1 MAKITSYPSGTLNLD
16 DYFISTIQ
24 WSTDRTDAENVTRNF
39 KVSEVVNT
47 ILAALNIG
55 TVTSIATAS
64 SEFISVTGGTIT
76 TTGTIT
82 ANLSATSLGGG
93 FPIGTPE
100 YNAYIQTQFLSGD
113 NIWKQASANP
123 PSKVAILYNGTQLT
137 ADANSM
143 NYTGN
148 VTAVAANSNVTLNMP
163 GSTGSS
169 VDSVIAGTAI
179 SVNAPTGNVTITN
192 TGVTQARAGGNIT
205 LSGGTGSVTVS
216 TTANAGTVSSVSPGL
231 GIATI
236 ANNTSNPE
244 IDLEFTG
251 VNNYISRSE
260 TPTTANPEDF
270 IEFNQLSSSNVKSVE
285 IGDIPPSIL
294 TAVKKYIDD
303 EDANKVKNDADTYTS
318 TEKALNMVS
327 LTITEYNALV
337 SGGTVDE
344 NTLYFIVGA
353 GTAFT
358 VNPVVT
364 NNITGDV
371 GYSINTTPSSV
382 TGVSGTPYTFTT
394 TVTVQPGG
402 SFSGTNPVVTSDVI
416 NNSSGNPY
424 NKAITVSGVY
434 TAPAANS
441 VRARLGTIALDQDSS
456 GSIGTSN
463 LAANAANL
471 TYGGNVV
478 GDVNPTSYSTSN
490 PTPYSF
496 ASTVSITDTN
506 SYEFTVAPTIIDAAG
521 NLTPT
526 TPNQDVDVTT
536 YMHGT
541 VALKQYTAT
550 ATLDTSGITLP
561 SPNPTYNWSIQ
572 SNTPGG
578 QTGTITGLN
587 QGSAFSWNE
596 PTASVITPYT
606 ATPAQGQYYW
616 SQASEPTFTDS
627 GGSTITFPYG
637 GTIAGANGAVTINIG
652 GTINYEPILG
662 NVNLT
667 LKYQDTL
674 GADNP
679 TGSIVFNAPAT
690 NSNITLSPLGDG
702 SNTITVAA
710 NGPYDFG
717 AITATLDAG
726 YYFSS
731 AFVATPPQPSGT
743 APLVNSDINSQLT
756 GAVSENS
763 ITTKLDTS
771 TYNYT
776 GAPAATYSANFTN
789 STPNPLQTTTGSGSG
804 GTATDTGIATGV
816 VSSTAGISKGDPA
829 LGDVV
834 VKWVKNSITPP
845 EQELSFSAGATIG
858 GNYTFTSLVNSDT
871 IEIQVVESDP
881 ADVVSTLGITTNI
894 GGNDPTEFTIVGDQ
908 IGDTNTAKP
917 GAVGQQFNFT
927 PTPNT
932 DYEFT
937 TGPSYEVDGSVATMP
952 YIYAQ
957 PLISSTIT
965 IDVAGDIS
973 AIIYTLT
980 LGYINDIT
988 GGTAGVEYTISPA
1001 SGTTRTGA
1009 VNAAYDFGSVTISLA
1024 ADYQVANFSSSQEP
1038 GTLPLSGN
1046 IPTLGGGLAVT
1057 QRLAGVISPIIYT
1070 ITLAYANSITG
1081 GTAGVEY
1088 TLSPASGSTRTGA
1101 VGAAYSFGTI
1111 TATPATGYYFSTPFN
1126 ATQTAFS
1133 LPINGTMP
1141 SGGGTASQTLTGV
1154 IAPARATI
1162 ESVCVAVPVTT
1173 AITYATSF
1181 APGGSGA
1188 TRTLTTTGT
1197 QTLSNSNFEYGNG
1210 TVTVTVNRTAP
1221 SSSAQD
1227 GGSIQWNLN
1236 GVQQGALQTITIG
1249 ATISY
1254 SRTITGVT
1262 AGDTISVSIAEG

>member
-76 TTGTIT
+76 TIGTIT
-82 ANLSATSLGGG
+82 ADLSATRLGVDENDN
-93 FPIGTPE
+93 PISTS
-100 YNAYIQTQFLSGD
+100 TQFLSGD
-113 NIWKQASANP
+113 NIWKQASTNP
-123 PSKVAILYNGTQLT
+123 PSQVAILYNGTQLT
-137 ADANSM
+137 ADVNSM

-251 VNNYISRSE
+251 TNNYISRSE

-303 EDANKVKNDADTYTS
+303 EDANKLKNDTDTYTS

-441 VRARLGTIALDQDSS
+441 VRARLGTIALDQDSN
-456 GSIGTSN
+456 GSISGSN

-478 GDVNPTSYSTSN
+478 GNVNPTSYSTSN

-506 SYEFTVAPTIIDAAG
+506 SYEFTVGPTIIDAAG

-606 ATPAQGQYYW
+606 ATPSQGQYYW

-662 NVNLT
+662 NVDLT
-667 LKYQDTL
+667 LKYQTT
-674 GADNP
+674 GSVDNP

-690 NSNITLSPLGDG
+690 SSNITLSPSDG
-702 SNTITVAA
+702 TQITVAA
-710 NGPYDFG
+710 SGPYDFG
-717 AITATLDAG
+717 TITATLDAG

-756 GAVSENS
+756 GTVSENS
-763 ITTKLDTS
+763 IITELDTS
-771 TYNYT
+771 TYSYA
-776 GAPAATYSANFTN
+776 GAPAATYSADFAN
-789 STPNPLQTTTGSGSG
+789 STPNPLQTTTGGTPLPPFNIVNGSVTGVTQVATTISRSTGPAVGDVDLRWILVSG
-804 GTATDTGIATGV
+804 GVTTLKQNSTI
-816 VSSTAGISKGDPA
+816 TAGSAVTGSYNFTGLINGDKIRMQ
-829 LGDVV
+829 V
-834 VKWVKNSITPP
+834 
-845 EQELSFSAGATIG
+845 QEA
-858 GNYTFTSLVNSDT
+858 
-871 IEIQVVESDP
+871 DP

-894 GGNDPTEFTIVGDQ
+894 GGSNPTEFTIVGDQ

-917 GAVGQQFNFT
+917 GATGQQFNFT
-927 PTPNT
+927 ATPNT
-932 DYEFT
+932 DYQFT
-937 TGPSYEVDGSVATMP
+937 TGPDYTVGGGVITMP
-952 YIYAQ
+952 YTYSQ
-957 PLISSTIT
+957 PSTSSTIT
-965 IDVAGDIS
+965 IDVAGDIN
-973 AIIYTLT
+973 AIIYT
-980 LGYINDIT
+980 
-988 GGTAGVEYTISPA
+988 
-1001 SGTTRTGA
+1001 
-1009 VNAAYDFGSVTISLA
+1009 
-1024 ADYQVANFSSSQEP
+1024 VA
-1038 GTLPLSGN
+1038 
-1046 IPTLGGGLAVT
+1046 
-1057 QRLAGVISPIIYT
+1057 
-1070 ITLAYANSITG
+1070 LAYANGITG

-1101 VGAAYSFGTI
+1101 VGAAYSFPNI

-1126 ATQTAFS
+1126 ATQTALS
-1133 LPINGTMP
+1133 LPLNGTMP

-1197 QTLSNSNFEYGNG
+1197 QTLSNSAFEYGNG

-1227 GGSIQWNLN
+1227 GGSIQWSLN
-1236 GVQQGALQTITIG
+1236 GVQQGTLQTITIG

>member
-1 MAKITSYPSGTLNLD
+1 MAEITSYPSGTLNLD
-16 DYFISTIQ
+16 DYLISTIQ

-64 SEFISVTGGTIT
+64 SDFISVTGGIIT

-82 ANLSATSLGGG
+82 ADLSAIRLGVDEFGNPISTS
-93 FPIGTPE
+93 
-100 YNAYIQTQFLSGD
+100 TQFLSGD
-113 NIWKQASANP
+113 NIWKQASTNP
-123 PSKVAILYNGTQLT
+123 PSQVAILYNGTQLT
-137 ADANSM
+137 ADVNSM

-303 EDANKVKNDADTYTS
+303 EDANKLKNDTDTYTS

-337 SGGTVDE
+337 SGGTIDE

-506 SYEFTVAPTIIDAAG
+506 SYKFTVGPTIIDAAG

-541 VALKQYTAT
+541 VALKTYTVDLAVT
-550 ATLDTSGITLP
+550 NSITVTGAGAGT
-561 SPNPTYNWSIQ
+561 PTYNMDFISTGSQIQ
-572 SNTPGG
+572 SSSISQAGG
-578 QTGTITGLN
+578 TISNAITGLN
-587 QGSAFSWNE
+587 QSGTFGFSLNNLNWALPADYTWSVS
-596 PTASVITPYT
+596 PTLTV
-606 ATPAQGQYYW
+606 
-616 SQASEPTFTDS
+616 DS
-627 GGSTITFPYG
+627 SSSPIS
-637 GTIAGANGAVTINIG
+637 GANGTAAVTVNGTILYTAPVGVQYRKLDATAVIQAAVTGNSN
-652 GTINYEPILG
+652 GTINNAIQTTNGVSGTFTYTVPTITANSGYYLTGGVVTLATNPITFNSTTG
-662 NVNLT
+662 
-667 LKYQDTL
+667 QS
-674 GADNP
+674 GAGTSGDPLIENNP
-679 TGSIVFNAPAT
+679 TVTAGVI
-690 NSNITLSPLGDG
+690 
-702 SNTITVAA
+702 AA
-710 NGPYDFG
+710 
-717 AITATLDAG
+717 
-726 YYFSS
+726 
-731 AFVATPPQPSGT
+731 
-743 APLVNSDINSQLT
+743 
-756 GAVSENS
+756 NS
-763 ITTKLDTS
+763 ITTELDTS
-771 TYNYT
+771 TYSYA
-776 GAPAATYSANFTN
+776 GAPAATYSADFAN
-789 STPNPLQTTTGSGSG
+789 STPNPLQTTTGGTPLPPFNIVNGSVTGVTEVATTISRSSGPAVGDVDLRWYLVSG
-804 GTATDTGIATGV
+804 GVQTEKQNATI
-816 VSSTAGISKGDPA
+816 TAGSSVTGSYNFTGLVDGD
-829 LGDVV
+829 
-834 VKWVKNSITPP
+834 K
-845 EQELSFSAGATIG
+845 
-858 GNYTFTSLVNSDT
+858 
-871 IEIQVVESDP
+871 IEIQVQEADP
-881 ADVVSTLGITTNI
+881 ADVVSTLDITTNI
-894 GGNDPTEFTIVGDQ
+894 GGSNPTEFTIVGDQ

-917 GAVGQQFNFT
+917 GATGQQFNFT
-927 PTPNT
+927 ATPNT

-937 TGPSYEVDGSVATMP
+937 TGPDYTVGGGVITMP
-952 YIYAQ
+952 YTYSQ
-957 PLISSTIT
+957 PSTSSTIT
-965 IDVAGDIS
+965 IDVAGDIN
-973 AIIYTLT
+973 AIIYT
-980 LGYINDIT
+980 
-988 GGTAGVEYTISPA
+988 
-1001 SGTTRTGA
+1001 
-1009 VNAAYDFGSVTISLA
+1009 
-1024 ADYQVANFSSSQEP
+1024 VA
-1038 GTLPLSGN
+1038 
-1046 IPTLGGGLAVT
+1046 
-1057 QRLAGVISPIIYT
+1057 
-1070 ITLAYANSITG
+1070 LAYANGITG

-1101 VGAAYSFGTI
+1101 VGAAYSFPNI

-1126 ATQTAFS
+1126 ATQTALS
-1133 LPINGTMP
+1133 LPLNGTMP

-1197 QTLSNSNFEYGNG
+1197 QTLSNSAFEYGNG

-1227 GGSIQWNLN
+1227 GGSIQWSLN
-1236 GVQQGALQTITIG
+1236 GVQQGTLQTITIG

>member
-1 MAKITSYPSGTLNLD
+1 MAEITSYPSGTLNLN
-16 DYFISTIQ
+16 DYFISTVQ

-64 SEFISVTGGTIT
+64 SEFINVTGGTIT

-82 ANLSATSLGGG
+82 ADLSAT
-93 FPIGTPE
+93 GTPS
-100 YNAYIQTQFLSGD
+100 ATTFLRGD
-113 NIWKQASANP
+113 GTWSLPGPAAST
-123 PSKVAILYNGTQLT
+123 VAILYNGTQLT
-137 ADANSM
+137 SDVNSI
-143 NYTGN
+143 NYTGS
-148 VTAVAANSNVTLNMP
+148 VTAVAANSAVTLNIP
-163 GSTGSS
+163 GSIGSS
-169 VDSVIAGTAI
+169 VDNVIAGTAI

-285 IGDIPPSIL
+285 IGDIPVSIL
-294 TAVKKYIDD
+294 TAINKYIDD
-303 EDANKVKNDADTYTS
+303 EDADKLKNDADTYTS

-424 NKAITVSGVY
+424 NKSITVAGVY

-456 GSIGTSN
+456 GAVGGSN
-463 LAANAANL
+463 LAANSANL
-471 TYGGNVV
+471 TYGGNIV
-478 GDVNPTSYSTSN
+478 GDVNPAAYSTAN
-490 PTPYSF
+490 PTSYSF

-506 SYEFTVAPTIIDAAG
+506 TYEFTVGPTIIDAAG

-541 VALKQYTAT
+541 VALKTYTVDLAVT
-550 ATLDTSGITLP
+550 NSITVTGAGAGT
-561 SPNPTYNWSIQ
+561 PTYNMDFISTGSQIQ
-572 SNTPGG
+572 SSSISQAGG
-578 QTGTITGLN
+578 TISNAITGLN
-587 QGSAFSWNE
+587 QSDTFGFSLNNLNWTLPADYTWSVS
-596 PTASVITPYT
+596 PTLTV
-606 ATPAQGQYYW
+606 
-616 SQASEPTFTDS
+616 DS
-627 GGSTITFPYG
+627 SSSPIS
-637 GTIAGANGAVTINIG
+637 GANGTAAVTVSGTILYTAPVGVQYRKLDATAVIQAAVTGYANGTINNAVQTTNGVSGTFTYTVPTITANEGYYLTGGVVTLATNPITFNSTPGQSGAGTSGDPLIENNPTVTSGTINVAQSPNPQVIQTTYSGAPIPTYTTTFTGDPPVGTGSGNINTTGTQTLTGSTFNIGDGQVLVSVAKTSSSGNAIGPVTITWPDASQTTIAEGAAVGTQTKTVTIAQGASASVTINESIPV
-652 GTINYEPILG
+652 N
-662 NVNLT
+662 NV
-667 LKYQDTL
+667 
-674 GADNP
+674 
-679 TGSIVFNAPAT
+679 
-690 NSNITLSPLGDG
+690 
-702 SNTITVAA
+702 
-710 NGPYDFG
+710 
-717 AITATLDAG
+717 
-726 YYFSS
+726 
-731 AFVATPPQPSGT
+731 
-743 APLVNSDINSQLT
+743 
-756 GAVSENS
+756 
-763 ITTKLDTS
+763 TS
-771 TYNYT
+771 TLVLNTSGVT
-776 GAPAATYSANFTN
+776 GTEFTN
-789 STPNPLQTTTGSGSG
+789 SGDASGATNVAAPGTTQSFSPNLVANTDYQFTSGPTYAGAYPTYTQPNVSG
-804 GTATDTGIATGV
+804 NETINVTGV
-816 VSSTAGISKGDPA
+816 VEAIP
-829 LGDVV
+829 
-834 VKWVKNSITPP
+834 
-845 EQELSFSAGATIG
+845 
-858 GNYTFTSLVNSDT
+858 YTV
-871 IEIQVVESDP
+871 
-881 ADVVSTLGITTNI
+881 
-894 GGNDPTEFTIVGDQ
+894 
-908 IGDTNTAKP
+908 
-917 GAVGQQFNFT
+917 
-927 PTPNT
+927 
-932 DYEFT
+932 
-937 TGPSYEVDGSVATMP
+937 
-952 YIYAQ
+952 
-957 PLISSTIT
+957 
-965 IDVAGDIS
+965 
-973 AIIYTLT
+973 
-980 LGYINDIT
+980 
-988 GGTAGVEYTISPA
+988 
-1001 SGTTRTGA
+1001 
-1009 VNAAYDFGSVTISLA
+1009 
-1024 ADYQVANFSSSQEP
+1024 
-1038 GTLPLSGN
+1038 
-1046 IPTLGGGLAVT
+1046 
-1057 QRLAGVISPIIYT
+1057 
-1070 ITLAYANSITG
+1070 TLAYANGITG

-1088 TLSPASGSTRTGA
+1088 TLSPASGTTRTG
-1101 VGAAYSFGTI
+1101 GIGSAYTFGSI
-1111 TATPATGYYFSTPFN
+1111 TATPASGYYFSTPFN

-1133 LPINGTMP
+1133 LPIIGTMP

-1154 IAPARATI
+1154 IALARATI
-1162 ESVCVAVPVTT
+1162 ESVCVAVPTTT

-1188 TRTLTTTGT
+1188 TRILTTTGT
-1197 QTLSNSNFEYGNG
+1197 QTLSNSAFEYGNG

>member
-1 MAKITSYPSGTLNLD
+1 MAEITSYPSGTLNLN
-16 DYFISTIQ
+16 DYLISTIQ

-82 ANLSATSLGGG
+82 ADLSAT
-93 FPIGTPE
+93 GTPS
-100 YNAYIQTQFLSGD
+100 TTTFLRGD
-113 NIWKQASANP
+113 GTWSLPGP
-123 PSKVAILYNGTQLT
+123 PADKVAIFYNGTQLT
-137 ADANSM
+137 DDANSM

-251 VNNYISRSE
+251 SNNYISRSE

-337 SGGTVDE
+337 SGGTIDE

-478 GDVNPTSYSTSN
+478 GDVNPAAYSTVN
-490 PTPYSF
+490 PTSYSF

-506 SYEFTVAPTIIDAAG
+506 SYEFTVGPTIINAAG

-541 VALKQYTAT
+541 VALKTYTVDLAVT
-550 ATLDTSGITLP
+550 NSITVTGAGAGT
-561 SPNPTYNWSIQ
+561 PTYNMDFISTGSQIQ
-572 SNTPGG
+572 SSSISQAGG
-578 QTGTITGLN
+578 TISNAITGLN
-587 QGSAFSWNE
+587 QSDTFGFSLNNLNWTLPADYTWSVS
-596 PTASVITPYT
+596 PTLTV
-606 ATPAQGQYYW
+606 
-616 SQASEPTFTDS
+616 DS
-627 GGSTITFPYG
+627 SSSPIS
-637 GTIAGANGAVTINIG
+637 GANGTAAVTVSGTILYTAPVGVQYRKLDATAVIQAAVTGYANGTINNAVQTTNGVSGTFTYTVPTITANEGYYLTGGVVTLATNPITFNSTPGQSGAGTSGDPLIENNPTVTSGTINVAQSPNPQVIQTTYSGAPIPTYTTTFTGDPPVGTGSGNINTTGTQTSTGSTFNIGDGQVLVSVAKTSSSGNAIGPVTITWPDASQTTIAEGAAVGTQTKTVTIAQGASASVTINESIPVNDVTSTLVLNTSG
-652 GTINYEPILG
+652 ITGTEFTNSG
-662 NVNLT
+662 
-667 LKYQDTL
+667 DAS
-674 GADNP
+674 G
-679 TGSIVFNAPAT
+679 AT
-690 NSNITLSPLGDG
+690 N
-702 SNTITVAA
+702 VAA
-710 NGPYDFG
+710 PGTTQSFSPNIVANTDYQFTSGP
-717 AITATLDAG
+717 T
-726 YYFSS
+726 
-731 AFVATPPQPSGT
+731 
-743 APLVNSDINSQLT
+743 
-756 GAVSENS
+756 
-763 ITTKLDTS
+763 
-771 TYNYT
+771 YT
-776 GAPAATYSANFTN
+776 GAYPTYTQ
-789 STPNPLQTTTGSGSG
+789 PNVSGNE
-804 GTATDTGIATGV
+804 TINVTGV
-816 VSSTAGISKGDPA
+816 VEAID
-829 LGDVV
+829 
-834 VKWVKNSITPP
+834 
-845 EQELSFSAGATIG
+845 
-858 GNYTFTSLVNSDT
+858 YTV
-871 IEIQVVESDP
+871 
-881 ADVVSTLGITTNI
+881 
-894 GGNDPTEFTIVGDQ
+894 
-908 IGDTNTAKP
+908 
-917 GAVGQQFNFT
+917 
-927 PTPNT
+927 
-932 DYEFT
+932 
-937 TGPSYEVDGSVATMP
+937 
-952 YIYAQ
+952 
-957 PLISSTIT
+957 
-965 IDVAGDIS
+965 
-973 AIIYTLT
+973 
-980 LGYINDIT
+980 
-988 GGTAGVEYTISPA
+988 
-1001 SGTTRTGA
+1001 
-1009 VNAAYDFGSVTISLA
+1009 
-1024 ADYQVANFSSSQEP
+1024 
-1038 GTLPLSGN
+1038 
-1046 IPTLGGGLAVT
+1046 
-1057 QRLAGVISPIIYT
+1057 
-1070 ITLAYANSITG
+1070 TLAYANSITG

-1088 TLSPASGSTRTGA
+1088 TLSPASGTTRTGG
-1101 VGAAYSFGTI
+1101 VGSAYTFGTI
-1111 TATPATGYYFSTPFN
+1111 TATPASGYYFSTPFN

-1133 LPINGTMP
+1133 LPIIGTMP

-1154 IAPARATI
+1154 IALARATI
-1162 ESVCVAVPVTT
+1162 ESVCVAVPTTT

-1188 TRTLTTTGT
+1188 TRILTTTGT
-1197 QTLSNSNFEYGNG
+1197 QTLSNSAFEYGNG

>member
-1 MAKITSYPSGTLNLD
+1 MAEITSYPSGTLNLN
-16 DYFISTIQ
+16 DYLISTIQ

-64 SEFISVTGGTIT
+64 SDFISVTGGTIT

-82 ANLSATSLGGG
+82 ADLSATRLGVDENGD
-93 FPIGTPE
+93 PVPTS
-100 YNAYIQTQFLSGD
+100 TQFLGGD
-113 NIWKQASANP
+113 NIWKRASTNAA
-123 PSKVAILYNGTQLT
+123 SKVAILYNGTQLT
-137 ADANSM
+137 DDANSM

-216 TTANAGTVSSVSPGL
+216 TTANAGTISSVSPGL

-251 VNNYISRSE
+251 ANNYISRSE

-303 EDANKVKNDADTYTS
+303 EDANKVKNDTDTYTS

-337 SGGTVDE
+337 SGGTIDE

-478 GDVNPTSYSTSN
+478 GDVNPAAYSTSN

-506 SYEFTVAPTIIDAAG
+506 SYEFTVGPTIIDAAG

-526 TPNQDVDVTT
+526 TPSQDVDVTT

-541 VALKQYTAT
+541 VALIQYTAT
-550 ATLDTSGITLP
+550 ATLDISGITLP

-627 GGSTITFPYG
+627 VGSTITFPYG

-662 NVNLT
+662 NVDLT
-667 LKYQDTL
+667 LKYQTT
-674 GADNP
+674 GSVDNP

-690 NSNITLSPLGDG
+690 SSNITLSPSDG
-702 SNTITVAA
+702 TQITVAA
-710 NGPYDFG
+710 SGPYDFG
-717 AITATLDAG
+717 TITATLDAG

-731 AFVATPPQPSGT
+731 AFTPNPLQPSGT

-756 GAVSENS
+756 GAVSVAQSPNPQVIQTTYSGAPVPNYTTTLTGSAPVGTGSGNINTTGTQTSSGSTFNIGDGQVNVSVTKNGISNAIGPVTITWPDASQTTIAEGASVGTQTKTVTIAQGASASVTINES
-763 ITTKLDTS
+763 IPVNDVTS
-771 TYNYT
+771 TLVLNTSGIT
-776 GAPAATYSANFTN
+776 GTEFTN
-789 STPNPLQTTTGSGSG
+789 SGDASGATNVAAPGTTQSFSPNLVANADYQFTSGPTYIGDYPTYTQPNVSG
-804 GTATDTGIATGV
+804 NVTIDATGV
-816 VSSTAGISKGDPA
+816 VEAID
-829 LGDVV
+829 
-834 VKWVKNSITPP
+834 
-845 EQELSFSAGATIG
+845 
-858 GNYTFTSLVNSDT
+858 YTV
-871 IEIQVVESDP
+871 
-881 ADVVSTLGITTNI
+881 
-894 GGNDPTEFTIVGDQ
+894 
-908 IGDTNTAKP
+908 
-917 GAVGQQFNFT
+917 
-927 PTPNT
+927 
-932 DYEFT
+932 
-937 TGPSYEVDGSVATMP
+937 
-952 YIYAQ
+952 
-957 PLISSTIT
+957 
-965 IDVAGDIS
+965 
-973 AIIYTLT
+973 
-980 LGYINDIT
+980 
-988 GGTAGVEYTISPA
+988 
-1001 SGTTRTGA
+1001 
-1009 VNAAYDFGSVTISLA
+1009 
-1024 ADYQVANFSSSQEP
+1024 
-1038 GTLPLSGN
+1038 
-1046 IPTLGGGLAVT
+1046 
-1057 QRLAGVISPIIYT
+1057 
-1070 ITLAYANSITG
+1070 TLAYANSITG

-1088 TLSPASGSTRTGA
+1088 TLSPASGTTRTGG
-1101 VGAAYSFGTI
+1101 VGSAYTFGTI
-1111 TATPATGYYFSTPFN
+1111 TATPASGYYFSTPFN

-1133 LPINGTMP
+1133 LPIIGTMP

-1154 IAPARATI
+1154 IALARATI
-1162 ESVCVAVPVTT
+1162 QSICAAVPVTT

-1188 TRTLTTTGT
+1188 TRTLTTTNT
-1197 QTLSNSNFEYGNG
+1197 QTLSNSAFEYGNG
-1210 TVTVTVNRTAP
+1210 TVTVTVTRTAP

>member
-1 MAKITSYPSGTLNLD
+1 MAEITSYPSGTLNLD
-16 DYFISTIQ
+16 DYLISTIQ

-64 SEFISVTGGTIT
+64 SDFISVTGGIIT

-82 ANLSATSLGGG
+82 ADLSAIRLGVDEFGNPISTS
-93 FPIGTPE
+93 
-100 YNAYIQTQFLSGD
+100 TQFLSGD
-113 NIWKQASANP
+113 NIWKQASTNP
-123 PSKVAILYNGTQLT
+123 PSQVAILYNGAQLT
-137 ADANSM
+137 ADVNSM

-506 SYEFTVAPTIIDAAG
+506 SYEFTVGPTIIDAAG

-541 VALKQYTAT
+541 VALKTYTVDLAVT
-550 ATLDTSGITLP
+550 NSIAVTGAGAGT
-561 SPNPTYNWSIQ
+561 PTYNMDFISTGSQIQ
-572 SNTPGG
+572 SSSISQAGG
-578 QTGTITGLN
+578 TISNAITGLN
-587 QGSAFSWNE
+587 QSGTFGFSLNNLNWALPADYTWSVS
-596 PTASVITPYT
+596 PTLTV
-606 ATPAQGQYYW
+606 
-616 SQASEPTFTDS
+616 DS
-627 GGSTITFPYG
+627 SSSPIS
-637 GTIAGANGAVTINIG
+637 GANGTAAVTVNGTILYTAPVGVQYRKLDATAVIQAAVTGNSN
-652 GTINYEPILG
+652 GTINNAIQTTNGVSGTFTYTVPTITANSGYYLTGGVVTLATNPITFNSTTG
-662 NVNLT
+662 
-667 LKYQDTL
+667 QS
-674 GADNP
+674 GAGTSGDPLIENNP
-679 TGSIVFNAPAT
+679 TVTAGVI
-690 NSNITLSPLGDG
+690 
-702 SNTITVAA
+702 AA
-710 NGPYDFG
+710 
-717 AITATLDAG
+717 
-726 YYFSS
+726 
-731 AFVATPPQPSGT
+731 
-743 APLVNSDINSQLT
+743 
-756 GAVSENS
+756 NS
-763 ITTKLDTS
+763 ITTELDTS
-771 TYNYT
+771 TYSYA
-776 GAPAATYSANFTN
+776 GAPAATYSADFAN
-789 STPNPLQTTTGSGSG
+789 STPNPLQTTTGGTPLPPFNIVNGSVTGVTEVATTISRSSGPAVGDVDLRWYLVSG
-804 GTATDTGIATGV
+804 GVQTEKQNATI
-816 VSSTAGISKGDPA
+816 TAGSSVTGSYNFTGLVDGD
-829 LGDVV
+829 
-834 VKWVKNSITPP
+834 K
-845 EQELSFSAGATIG
+845 
-858 GNYTFTSLVNSDT
+858 
-871 IEIQVVESDP
+871 IEIQVQEADP
-881 ADVVSTLGITTNI
+881 ADVVSTLDITTNI
-894 GGNDPTEFTIVGDQ
+894 GGSNPTEFTIVGDQ

-917 GAVGQQFNFT
+917 GATGQQFNFT
-927 PTPNT
+927 ATPNT

-937 TGPSYEVDGSVATMP
+937 TGPDYTVGGGVITMP
-952 YIYAQ
+952 YTYSQ
-957 PLISSTIT
+957 PSTSSTIT
-965 IDVAGDIS
+965 IDVAGDIN
-973 AIIYTLT
+973 AIIYT
-980 LGYINDIT
+980 
-988 GGTAGVEYTISPA
+988 
-1001 SGTTRTGA
+1001 
-1009 VNAAYDFGSVTISLA
+1009 
-1024 ADYQVANFSSSQEP
+1024 VA
-1038 GTLPLSGN
+1038 
-1046 IPTLGGGLAVT
+1046 
-1057 QRLAGVISPIIYT
+1057 
-1070 ITLAYANSITG
+1070 LAYANGITG

-1101 VGAAYSFGTI
+1101 VGAAYSFPNI

-1126 ATQTAFS
+1126 ATQTALS
-1133 LPINGTMP
+1133 LPLNGTMP

-1197 QTLSNSNFEYGNG
+1197 QTLSNSAFEYGNG

-1227 GGSIQWNLN
+1227 GGSIQWSLN
-1236 GVQQGALQTITIG
+1236 GVQQGTLQTITIG

>member
-1 MAKITSYPSGTLNLD
+1 MAEITSYPSGTLNLN
-16 DYFISTIQ
+16 DYFISTVQ

-82 ANLSATSLGGG
+82 ADLSAT
-93 FPIGTPE
+93 GTPS
-100 YNAYIQTQFLSGD
+100 ATTFLRGD
-113 NIWKQASANP
+113 GTWSLPGPAAST
-123 PSKVAILYNGTQLT
+123 VAILYNGTQLT
-137 ADANSM
+137 SDVNSI
-143 NYTGN
+143 NYTGS
-148 VTAVAANSNVTLNMP
+148 VTAVAANSAVTLNIP
-163 GSTGSS
+163 GSIGSS

-285 IGDIPPSIL
+285 IGDIPVSIL
-294 TAVKKYIDD
+294 TAINKYIDD
-303 EDANKVKNDADTYTS
+303 EDADKLKNDADTYTS

-424 NKAITVSGVY
+424 NKSITVAGVY

-456 GSIGTSN
+456 GAVGGSN
-463 LAANAANL
+463 LAANSANL
-471 TYGGNVV
+471 TYGGNIV
-478 GDVNPTSYSTSN
+478 GDVNPAAYSTAN
-490 PTPYSF
+490 PTSYSF

-506 SYEFTVAPTIIDAAG
+506 TYEFTVGPTIINAAG

-526 TPNQDVDVTT
+526 TPSQDVDVTT

-541 VALKQYTAT
+541 VALKTYTVDLAVT
-550 ATLDTSGITLP
+550 NSITVTGAGAGT
-561 SPNPTYNWSIQ
+561 PTYNMDFISTGSQIQ
-572 SNTPGG
+572 SSSISQAGG
-578 QTGTITGLN
+578 TISNAITGLN
-587 QGSAFSWNE
+587 QSDTFGFSLNNLNWTLPADYTWSVS
-596 PTASVITPYT
+596 PTLTV
-606 ATPAQGQYYW
+606 
-616 SQASEPTFTDS
+616 DS
-627 GGSTITFPYG
+627 SSSPIS
-637 GTIAGANGAVTINIG
+637 GANGTAAVTVSGTILYTAPVGVQYRKLDATAVIQAAVTGYANGTINNAVQTTNGVSGTFTYTVPTITANEGYYLTGGVVTLATNPITFNSTPGQSGAGTSGDPLIENNPTVTSGTINVAQSPNPQVIQTTYSGAPIPTYTTTFTGDPPVGTGSGNINTTGTQTLTGSTFNIGDGQVLVSVAKTSSSGNAIGPVTITWPDASQTTIAEGAAVGTQTKTVTIAQGASASVTINESIPV
-652 GTINYEPILG
+652 N
-662 NVNLT
+662 NV
-667 LKYQDTL
+667 
-674 GADNP
+674 
-679 TGSIVFNAPAT
+679 
-690 NSNITLSPLGDG
+690 
-702 SNTITVAA
+702 
-710 NGPYDFG
+710 
-717 AITATLDAG
+717 
-726 YYFSS
+726 
-731 AFVATPPQPSGT
+731 
-743 APLVNSDINSQLT
+743 
-756 GAVSENS
+756 
-763 ITTKLDTS
+763 TS
-771 TYNYT
+771 TLVLNTSGVT
-776 GAPAATYSANFTN
+776 GTEFTN
-789 STPNPLQTTTGSGSG
+789 SGDASGATNVAAPGTTQSFSPNLVANTDYQFTSGPTYAGAYPTYTQPNVSG
-804 GTATDTGIATGV
+804 NETINVTGV
-816 VSSTAGISKGDPA
+816 VEAIP
-829 LGDVV
+829 
-834 VKWVKNSITPP
+834 
-845 EQELSFSAGATIG
+845 
-858 GNYTFTSLVNSDT
+858 YTV
-871 IEIQVVESDP
+871 
-881 ADVVSTLGITTNI
+881 
-894 GGNDPTEFTIVGDQ
+894 
-908 IGDTNTAKP
+908 
-917 GAVGQQFNFT
+917 
-927 PTPNT
+927 
-932 DYEFT
+932 
-937 TGPSYEVDGSVATMP
+937 
-952 YIYAQ
+952 
-957 PLISSTIT
+957 
-965 IDVAGDIS
+965 
-973 AIIYTLT
+973 
-980 LGYINDIT
+980 
-988 GGTAGVEYTISPA
+988 
-1001 SGTTRTGA
+1001 
-1009 VNAAYDFGSVTISLA
+1009 
-1024 ADYQVANFSSSQEP
+1024 
-1038 GTLPLSGN
+1038 
-1046 IPTLGGGLAVT
+1046 
-1057 QRLAGVISPIIYT
+1057 
-1070 ITLAYANSITG
+1070 TLAYANGITG

-1088 TLSPASGSTRTGA
+1088 TLSPASGTTRTG
-1101 VGAAYSFGTI
+1101 GIGSAYTFGTI
-1111 TATPATGYYFSTPFN
+1111 TATPASGYYFSTPFN

-1133 LPINGTMP
+1133 LPIIGTMP

-1154 IAPARATI
+1154 IALARATI
-1162 ESVCVAVPVTT
+1162 ESVCVAVPTTT

-1197 QTLSNSNFEYGNG
+1197 QTLSNSAFEYGNG

>member
-1 MAKITSYPSGTLNLD
+1 MAEITSYPSGTLNLD

-64 SEFISVTGGTIT
+64 SDFISVTGGIIT

-82 ANLSATSLGGG
+82 ADLSAIRLGVDEFGNPISTS
-93 FPIGTPE
+93 
-100 YNAYIQTQFLSGD
+100 TQFLSGD
-113 NIWKQASANP
+113 NIWKQASTNP
-123 PSKVAILYNGTQLT
+123 PSQVAILYNGTQLT
-137 ADANSM
+137 ADVNSM

-506 SYEFTVAPTIIDAAG
+506 SYEFTVGPTIIDAAG

-541 VALKQYTAT
+541 VALKTYTVDLAVT
-550 ATLDTSGITLP
+550 NSIAVTGAGAGT
-561 SPNPTYNWSIQ
+561 PTYNMDFISTGSQIQ
-572 SNTPGG
+572 SSSISQAGG
-578 QTGTITGLN
+578 TISNAITGLN
-587 QGSAFSWNE
+587 QSGTFGFSLNNLNWALPADYTWSVS
-596 PTASVITPYT
+596 PTLTV
-606 ATPAQGQYYW
+606 
-616 SQASEPTFTDS
+616 DS
-627 GGSTITFPYG
+627 SSSPIS
-637 GTIAGANGAVTINIG
+637 GANGTAAVTVNGTILYTAPVGVQYRKLDATAVIQAAVTGNSN
-652 GTINYEPILG
+652 GTINNAIQTTNGVSGTFTYTVPTITANSGYYLTGGVVTLATNPITFNSTTG
-662 NVNLT
+662 
-667 LKYQDTL
+667 QS
-674 GADNP
+674 GAGTSGDPLIENNP
-679 TGSIVFNAPAT
+679 TVTAGVI
-690 NSNITLSPLGDG
+690 
-702 SNTITVAA
+702 AA
-710 NGPYDFG
+710 
-717 AITATLDAG
+717 
-726 YYFSS
+726 
-731 AFVATPPQPSGT
+731 
-743 APLVNSDINSQLT
+743 
-756 GAVSENS
+756 NS
-763 ITTKLDTS
+763 ITTELDTS
-771 TYNYT
+771 TYSYA
-776 GAPAATYSANFTN
+776 GAPAATYSADFAN
-789 STPNPLQTTTGSGSG
+789 STPNPLQTTTGGTPLPPFNIVNGSVTGVTEVATTISRSSGPAVGDVDLRWYLVSG
-804 GTATDTGIATGV
+804 GVQTEKQNATI
-816 VSSTAGISKGDPA
+816 TAGSSVTGSYNFTGLVDGD
-829 LGDVV
+829 
-834 VKWVKNSITPP
+834 K
-845 EQELSFSAGATIG
+845 
-858 GNYTFTSLVNSDT
+858 
-871 IEIQVVESDP
+871 IEIQVQEADP
-881 ADVVSTLGITTNI
+881 ADVVSTLDITTNI
-894 GGNDPTEFTIVGDQ
+894 GGSNPTEFTIVGDQ

-917 GAVGQQFNFT
+917 GATGQQFNFT
-927 PTPNT
+927 ATPNT

-937 TGPSYEVDGSVATMP
+937 TGPDYTVGGGVITMP
-952 YIYAQ
+952 YTYSQ
-957 PLISSTIT
+957 PSTSSTIT
-965 IDVAGDIS
+965 IDVAGDIN
-973 AIIYTLT
+973 AIIYT
-980 LGYINDIT
+980 
-988 GGTAGVEYTISPA
+988 
-1001 SGTTRTGA
+1001 
-1009 VNAAYDFGSVTISLA
+1009 
-1024 ADYQVANFSSSQEP
+1024 VA
-1038 GTLPLSGN
+1038 
-1046 IPTLGGGLAVT
+1046 
-1057 QRLAGVISPIIYT
+1057 
-1070 ITLAYANSITG
+1070 LAYANGITG

-1101 VGAAYSFGTI
+1101 VGAAYSFPNI

-1126 ATQTAFS
+1126 ATQTALS
-1133 LPINGTMP
+1133 LPLNGTMP

-1197 QTLSNSNFEYGNG
+1197 QTLSNSAFEYGNG

-1227 GGSIQWNLN
+1227 GGSIQWSLN
-1236 GVQQGALQTITIG
+1236 GVQQGTLQTITIG

>member
-1 MAKITSYPSGTLNLD
+1 MAEITSYPSGTLNLN
-16 DYFISTIQ
+16 DYFISTVQ

-82 ANLSATSLGGG
+82 ADLSAT
-93 FPIGTPE
+93 GTPS
-100 YNAYIQTQFLSGD
+100 ATTFLRGD
-113 NIWKQASANP
+113 GTWSLPGPAAST
-123 PSKVAILYNGTQLT
+123 VAILYNGTQLT
-137 ADANSM
+137 SDVNSI
-143 NYTGN
+143 NYTGS
-148 VTAVAANSNVTLNMP
+148 VTAVAANSAVTLNIP
-163 GSTGSS
+163 GSIGSS

-285 IGDIPPSIL
+285 IGDIPVSIL
-294 TAVKKYIDD
+294 TAINKYIDD
-303 EDANKVKNDADTYTS
+303 EDADKLKNDADTYTS

-424 NKAITVSGVY
+424 NKSITVAGVY

-456 GSIGTSN
+456 GAVGGSN
-463 LAANAANL
+463 LAANSANL
-471 TYGGNVV
+471 TYGGNIV
-478 GDVNPTSYSTSN
+478 GDVNPAAYSTAN
-490 PTPYSF
+490 PTSYSF

-506 SYEFTVAPTIIDAAG
+506 TYEFTVGPTIINAAG

-526 TPNQDVDVTT
+526 TPSQDVDVTT

-541 VALKQYTAT
+541 VALKTYTVDLAVT
-550 ATLDTSGITLP
+550 NSITVTGAGAGT
-561 SPNPTYNWSIQ
+561 PTYNMDFISTGSQIQ
-572 SNTPGG
+572 SSSISQAGG
-578 QTGTITGLN
+578 TISNAITGLN
-587 QGSAFSWNE
+587 QSDTFGFSLNNLNWTLPADYTWSVS
-596 PTASVITPYT
+596 PTLTV
-606 ATPAQGQYYW
+606 
-616 SQASEPTFTDS
+616 DS
-627 GGSTITFPYG
+627 SSSPIS
-637 GTIAGANGAVTINIG
+637 GANGTAAVTVSGTILYTAPVGVQYRKLDATAVIQAAVTGYANGTINNAVQTTNGVSGTFTYTVPTITANEGYYLTGGVVTLATNPITFNSTPGQSGAGTSGDPLIENNPTVTSGTINVAQSPNPQVIQTTYSGAPIPTYTTTFTGDPPVGTGSGNINTTGTQTLTGSTFNIGDGQVLVSVAKTSSSGNAIGPVTITWPDASQTTIAEGAAVGTQTKTVTIAQGASASVTINESIPV
-652 GTINYEPILG
+652 N
-662 NVNLT
+662 NV
-667 LKYQDTL
+667 
-674 GADNP
+674 
-679 TGSIVFNAPAT
+679 
-690 NSNITLSPLGDG
+690 
-702 SNTITVAA
+702 
-710 NGPYDFG
+710 
-717 AITATLDAG
+717 
-726 YYFSS
+726 
-731 AFVATPPQPSGT
+731 
-743 APLVNSDINSQLT
+743 
-756 GAVSENS
+756 
-763 ITTKLDTS
+763 TS
-771 TYNYT
+771 TLVLNTSGVT
-776 GAPAATYSANFTN
+776 GTEFTN
-789 STPNPLQTTTGSGSG
+789 SGDASGATNVAAPGTTQSFSPNLVANTDYQFTSGPTYAGAYPTYTQPNVSG
-804 GTATDTGIATGV
+804 NETINVTGV
-816 VSSTAGISKGDPA
+816 VEAIP
-829 LGDVV
+829 
-834 VKWVKNSITPP
+834 
-845 EQELSFSAGATIG
+845 
-858 GNYTFTSLVNSDT
+858 YTV
-871 IEIQVVESDP
+871 
-881 ADVVSTLGITTNI
+881 
-894 GGNDPTEFTIVGDQ
+894 
-908 IGDTNTAKP
+908 
-917 GAVGQQFNFT
+917 
-927 PTPNT
+927 
-932 DYEFT
+932 
-937 TGPSYEVDGSVATMP
+937 
-952 YIYAQ
+952 
-957 PLISSTIT
+957 
-965 IDVAGDIS
+965 
-973 AIIYTLT
+973 
-980 LGYINDIT
+980 
-988 GGTAGVEYTISPA
+988 
-1001 SGTTRTGA
+1001 
-1009 VNAAYDFGSVTISLA
+1009 
-1024 ADYQVANFSSSQEP
+1024 
-1038 GTLPLSGN
+1038 
-1046 IPTLGGGLAVT
+1046 
-1057 QRLAGVISPIIYT
+1057 
-1070 ITLAYANSITG
+1070 TLAYANGITG

-1088 TLSPASGSTRTGA
+1088 TLSPASGTTRTG
-1101 VGAAYSFGTI
+1101 GIGSAYTFGTI
-1111 TATPATGYYFSTPFN
+1111 TATPASGYYFSTPFN

-1133 LPINGTMP
+1133 LPIIGTMP

-1154 IAPARATI
+1154 IALARATI
-1162 ESVCVAVPVTT
+1162 ESVCVAVPTTT

-1188 TRTLTTTGT
+1188 TRILTTTGT
-1197 QTLSNSNFEYGNG
+1197 QTLSNSAFEYGNG

>member
-1 MAKITSYPSGTLNLD
+1 MAEITSYPAGTLNLD
-16 DYFISTIQ
+16 DYLISTIQ

-82 ANLSATSLGGG
+82 ADLSAT
-93 FPIGTPE
+93 GTPS
-100 YNAYIQTQFLSGD
+100 ATTFLRGD
-113 NIWKQASANP
+113 GTWSLPGPAA
-123 PSKVAILYNGTQLT
+123 SKVAVLYNGTQLT
-137 ADANSM
+137 DDANSM

-205 LSGGTGSVTVS
+205 LSGGTGSVTES

-251 VNNYISRSE
+251 SNNYISRSE

-270 IEFNQLSSSNVKSVE
+270 IEFNQLSSSNVKSVG

-303 EDANKVKNDADTYTS
+303 EDANKLKNDTDTYTT
-318 TEKALNMVS
+318 TEKAMNMVS

-337 SGGTVDE
+337 SGGTIDE

-364 NNITGDV
+364 NNITGT

-382 TGVSGTPYTFTT
+382 TGVAGTPYTFTT

-424 NKAITVSGVY
+424 NKAITISGAY
-434 TAPAANS
+434 TPPAANTGQ
-441 VRARLGTIALDQDSS
+441 ARLNVTLLSGSSGTSIASGGFNSIWRYVGGKSQPGDLNPIPPEPTTGIIFAWFFNAQIEIMNSNYEFTGVGPEYEVTEGSNNFSTGASIISGALIFNNTTTDIYQRIKASYALKQFTYGLTQTNSLVDSS
-456 GSIGTSN
+456 GTTGGGESTEYTLNFSGDPSGTYNINTNITGTWTATVIS
-463 LAANAANL
+463 
-471 TYGGNVV
+471 
-478 GDVNPTSYSTSN
+478 
-490 PTPYSF
+490 PYEFSDGTTTK
-496 ASTVSITDTN
+496 SVSITPFSITAN
-506 SYEFTVAPTIIDAAG
+506 ETRT
-521 NLTPT
+521 LTLSGTLVNT
-526 TPNQDVDVTT
+526 TPNVEYRKLD
-536 YMHGT
+536 
-541 VALKQYTAT
+541 AT
-550 ATLDTSGITLP
+550 AV
-561 SPNPTYNWSIQ
+561 IQ
-572 SNTPGG
+572 
-578 QTGTITGLN
+578 
-587 QGSAFSWNE
+587 A
-596 PTASVITPYT
+596 
-606 ATPAQGQYYW
+606 
-616 SQASEPTFTDS
+616 
-627 GGSTITFPYG
+627 
-637 GTIAGANGAVTINIG
+637 AVTGYGN
-652 GTINYEPILG
+652 GTINDAVQGQNPQISG
-662 NVNLT
+662 SVGLT
-667 LKYQDTL
+667 YTYTVPTITANSGYYLTGGVVTL
-674 GADNP
+674 
-679 TGSIVFNAPAT
+679 AT
-690 NSNITLSPLGDG
+690 NPVTYGTTGYKSGAGTSGDPYIE
-702 SNTITVAA
+702 NDPTVTA
-710 NGPYDFG
+710 GV
-717 AITATLDAG
+717 ITA
-726 YYFSS
+726 
-731 AFVATPPQPSGT
+731 
-743 APLVNSDINSQLT
+743 
-756 GAVSENS
+756 NS

-776 GAPAATYSANFTN
+776 GAPAATYSATFTN
-789 STPNPLQTTTGSGSG
+789 STPTTLQTTTGSGTG

-845 EQELSFSAGATIG
+845 EQELSFNAGATIG
-858 GNYTFTSLVNSDT
+858 GNYTFTSLVDSDT

-881 ADVVSTLGITTNI
+881 ADVVSTLDITTNI
-894 GGNDPTEFTIVGDQ
+894 GGSNPTEFTIVGNQ

-917 GAVGQQFNFT
+917 GAIDQQFDFY
-927 PTPNT
+927 PDPNT

-937 TGPSYEVDGSVATMP
+937 TGPSYEVDLSVATMP

-957 PLISSTIT
+957 PLTSSTIT
-965 IDVAGDIS
+965 IKVLGDIN
-973 AIIYTLT
+973 AIIYT
-980 LGYINDIT
+980 
-988 GGTAGVEYTISPA
+988 V
-1001 SGTTRTGA
+1001 
-1009 VNAAYDFGSVTISLA
+1009 
-1024 ADYQVANFSSSQEP
+1024 
-1038 GTLPLSGN
+1038 
-1046 IPTLGGGLAVT
+1046 
-1057 QRLAGVISPIIYT
+1057 
-1070 ITLAYANSITG
+1070 TLAYANSISG

-1088 TLSPASGSTRTGA
+1088 TLSPAGGSTRTGA
-1101 VGAAYSFGTI
+1101 VGAAYSFPNI

-1126 ATQTAFS
+1126 ATQTS
-1133 LPINGTMP
+1133 GLTLPLNGTMP

-1162 ESVCVAVPVTT
+1162 QSVCVAVPVTT

-1197 QTLSNSNFEYGNG
+1197 QTLSNSAFEYGNG

>member
-1 MAKITSYPSGTLNLD
+1 MAEITSYPSGTLNLN
-16 DYFISTIQ
+16 DYFISTVQ

-64 SEFISVTGGTIT
+64 SEFINVTGGTIT

-82 ANLSATSLGGG
+82 ADLSAT
-93 FPIGTPE
+93 GTPS
-100 YNAYIQTQFLSGD
+100 ATTFLRGD
-113 NIWKQASANP
+113 GTWSLPGPAAST
-123 PSKVAILYNGTQLT
+123 VAILYNGTQLT
-137 ADANSM
+137 SDVNSI
-143 NYTGN
+143 NYTGS
-148 VTAVAANSNVTLNMP
+148 VTAVAANSAVTLNIP
-163 GSTGSS
+163 GSIGSS

-251 VNNYISRSE
+251 ANNYISRSE

-285 IGDIPPSIL
+285 IGDIPVSIL
-294 TAVKKYIDD
+294 TAINKYIDD
-303 EDANKVKNDADTYTS
+303 EDADKLKNDADTYTS

-424 NKAITVSGVY
+424 NKSITVAGVY

-456 GSIGTSN
+456 GAVGGSN
-463 LAANAANL
+463 LAANSANR
-471 TYGGNVV
+471 TYGGNIV
-478 GDVNPTSYSTSN
+478 GDVNPAAYSTAN
-490 PTPYSF
+490 PTSYSF

-506 SYEFTVAPTIIDAAG
+506 TYEFTVGPTIIDAAG

-526 TPNQDVDVTT
+526 TPSQDIDVTT

-541 VALKQYTAT
+541 VALKTYTVDLAVT
-550 ATLDTSGITLP
+550 NSITVTGAGAGT
-561 SPNPTYNWSIQ
+561 PTYNMDFISTGSQIQ
-572 SNTPGG
+572 SSSISQAGG
-578 QTGTITGLN
+578 TISNAITGLN
-587 QGSAFSWNE
+587 QSDTFGFSLNNLNWTLPADYTWSVS
-596 PTASVITPYT
+596 PTLTV
-606 ATPAQGQYYW
+606 
-616 SQASEPTFTDS
+616 DS
-627 GGSTITFPYG
+627 SSSPIS
-637 GTIAGANGAVTINIG
+637 GANGTAAVTVSGTILYTAPVGVQYRKLDATAVIQAAVTGYANGTINNAVQTTNGVSGTFTYTVPTITANEGYYLTGGVVTLATNPITFNSTPGQSGAGTSGDPLIENNPTVTSGTINVAQSPNPQVIQTTYSGAPIPTYTTTFTGDPPVGTGSGNINTTGTQTLTGSTFNIGDGQVLVSVAKTSSSGNAIGPVTITWPDASQTTIAEGAAVGTQTKTVTIAQGASASVTINESIPV
-652 GTINYEPILG
+652 N
-662 NVNLT
+662 NV
-667 LKYQDTL
+667 
-674 GADNP
+674 
-679 TGSIVFNAPAT
+679 
-690 NSNITLSPLGDG
+690 
-702 SNTITVAA
+702 
-710 NGPYDFG
+710 
-717 AITATLDAG
+717 
-726 YYFSS
+726 
-731 AFVATPPQPSGT
+731 
-743 APLVNSDINSQLT
+743 
-756 GAVSENS
+756 
-763 ITTKLDTS
+763 TS
-771 TYNYT
+771 TLVLNTSGVT
-776 GAPAATYSANFTN
+776 GTEFTN
-789 STPNPLQTTTGSGSG
+789 SGDASGATNVAAPGTTQSFSPNLVANTDYQFTSGPTYAGAYPTYTQPNVSG
-804 GTATDTGIATGV
+804 NETINVTGV
-816 VSSTAGISKGDPA
+816 VEAIP
-829 LGDVV
+829 
-834 VKWVKNSITPP
+834 
-845 EQELSFSAGATIG
+845 
-858 GNYTFTSLVNSDT
+858 YTV
-871 IEIQVVESDP
+871 
-881 ADVVSTLGITTNI
+881 
-894 GGNDPTEFTIVGDQ
+894 
-908 IGDTNTAKP
+908 
-917 GAVGQQFNFT
+917 
-927 PTPNT
+927 
-932 DYEFT
+932 
-937 TGPSYEVDGSVATMP
+937 
-952 YIYAQ
+952 
-957 PLISSTIT
+957 
-965 IDVAGDIS
+965 
-973 AIIYTLT
+973 
-980 LGYINDIT
+980 
-988 GGTAGVEYTISPA
+988 
-1001 SGTTRTGA
+1001 
-1009 VNAAYDFGSVTISLA
+1009 
-1024 ADYQVANFSSSQEP
+1024 
-1038 GTLPLSGN
+1038 
-1046 IPTLGGGLAVT
+1046 
-1057 QRLAGVISPIIYT
+1057 
-1070 ITLAYANSITG
+1070 TLAYANGITG

-1088 TLSPASGSTRTGA
+1088 TLSPASGTTRTG
-1101 VGAAYSFGTI
+1101 GIGSAYTFGTI
-1111 TATPATGYYFSTPFN
+1111 TATPASGYYFSTPFN

-1133 LPINGTMP
+1133 LPIIGTMP

-1154 IAPARATI
+1154 IALARATI
-1162 ESVCVAVPVTT
+1162 ESVCVAVPTTT

-1188 TRTLTTTGT
+1188 TRILTTTGT
-1197 QTLSNSNFEYGNG
+1197 QTLSNSAFEYGNG

>member
-1 MAKITSYPSGTLNLD
+1 MAEITSYPSGTLNLD
-16 DYFISTIQ
+16 DYLISTIQ

-64 SEFISVTGGTIT
+64 SDFISVTGGIIT

-82 ANLSATSLGGG
+82 ADLSAIRLGVDEFGNPISTS
-93 FPIGTPE
+93 
-100 YNAYIQTQFLSGD
+100 TQFLSGD
-113 NIWKQASANP
+113 NIWKQASTNP
-123 PSKVAILYNGTQLT
+123 PSQVAILYNGTQLT
-137 ADANSM
+137 ADVNSM

-303 EDANKVKNDADTYTS
+303 EDANKLKNDTDTYTS

-337 SGGTVDE
+337 SGGTIDE

-506 SYEFTVAPTIIDAAG
+506 SYKFTVGPTIIDAAG

-541 VALKQYTAT
+541 VALKTYTVDLAVT
-550 ATLDTSGITLP
+550 NSIAVTGAGAGT
-561 SPNPTYNWSIQ
+561 PTYNMDFISTGSQIQ
-572 SNTPGG
+572 SSSISQAGG
-578 QTGTITGLN
+578 TISNAITGLN
-587 QGSAFSWNE
+587 QSGTFGFSLNNLNWALPADYTWSVS
-596 PTASVITPYT
+596 PTLTV
-606 ATPAQGQYYW
+606 
-616 SQASEPTFTDS
+616 DS
-627 GGSTITFPYG
+627 SSSPIS
-637 GTIAGANGAVTINIG
+637 GANGTAAVTVNGTILYTAPVGVQYRKLDATAVIQAAVTGNSN
-652 GTINYEPILG
+652 GTINNAIQTTNGVSGTFTYTVPTITANSGYYLTGGVVTLATNPITFNSTTG
-662 NVNLT
+662 
-667 LKYQDTL
+667 QS
-674 GADNP
+674 GAGTSGDPLIENNP
-679 TGSIVFNAPAT
+679 TVTAGVI
-690 NSNITLSPLGDG
+690 
-702 SNTITVAA
+702 AA
-710 NGPYDFG
+710 
-717 AITATLDAG
+717 
-726 YYFSS
+726 
-731 AFVATPPQPSGT
+731 
-743 APLVNSDINSQLT
+743 
-756 GAVSENS
+756 NS
-763 ITTKLDTS
+763 ITTELDTS
-771 TYNYT
+771 TYSYA
-776 GAPAATYSANFTN
+776 GAPAATYSADFAN
-789 STPNPLQTTTGSGSG
+789 STPNPLQTTTGGTPLPPFNIVNGSVTGVTEVATTISRSSGPAVGDVDLRWYLVSG
-804 GTATDTGIATGV
+804 GVQTEKQNATI
-816 VSSTAGISKGDPA
+816 TAGSSVTGSYNFTGLVDGD
-829 LGDVV
+829 
-834 VKWVKNSITPP
+834 K
-845 EQELSFSAGATIG
+845 
-858 GNYTFTSLVNSDT
+858 
-871 IEIQVVESDP
+871 IEIQVQEADP
-881 ADVVSTLGITTNI
+881 ADVVSTLDITTNI
-894 GGNDPTEFTIVGDQ
+894 GGSNPTEFTIVGDQ

-917 GAVGQQFNFT
+917 GATGQQFNFT
-927 PTPNT
+927 ATPNT

-937 TGPSYEVDGSVATMP
+937 TGPDYTVGGGVITMP
-952 YIYAQ
+952 YTYSQ
-957 PLISSTIT
+957 PSTSSTIT
-965 IDVAGDIS
+965 IDVAGDIN
-973 AIIYTLT
+973 AIIYT
-980 LGYINDIT
+980 
-988 GGTAGVEYTISPA
+988 
-1001 SGTTRTGA
+1001 
-1009 VNAAYDFGSVTISLA
+1009 
-1024 ADYQVANFSSSQEP
+1024 VA
-1038 GTLPLSGN
+1038 
-1046 IPTLGGGLAVT
+1046 
-1057 QRLAGVISPIIYT
+1057 
-1070 ITLAYANSITG
+1070 LAYANGITG

-1101 VGAAYSFGTI
+1101 VGAAYSFPNI

-1126 ATQTAFS
+1126 ATQTALS
-1133 LPINGTMP
+1133 LPLNGTMP

-1197 QTLSNSNFEYGNG
+1197 QTLSNSAFEYGNG

-1227 GGSIQWNLN
+1227 GGSIQWSLN
-1236 GVQQGALQTITIG
+1236 GVQQGTLQTITIG

>member
-1 MAKITSYPSGTLNLD
+1 MAEITSYPSGTLNLD
-16 DYFISTIQ
+16 DYLISTIQ

-64 SEFISVTGGTIT
+64 SDFISVTGGIIT

-82 ANLSATSLGGG
+82 ADLSAIRLGVDEFGNPISTS
-93 FPIGTPE
+93 
-100 YNAYIQTQFLSGD
+100 TQFLSGD
-113 NIWKQASANP
+113 NIWKQASTNP
-123 PSKVAILYNGTQLT
+123 PSQVAILYNGTQLT
-137 ADANSM
+137 ADVNSM

-303 EDANKVKNDADTYTS
+303 EDANKLKNDTDTYTS

-506 SYEFTVAPTIIDAAG
+506 SYEFTVGPTIIDAAG

-541 VALKQYTAT
+541 VALKTYTVDLAVT
-550 ATLDTSGITLP
+550 NSIAVTGAGAGT
-561 SPNPTYNWSIQ
+561 PTYNMDFISTGSQIQ
-572 SNTPGG
+572 SSSISQAGG
-578 QTGTITGLN
+578 TISNAITGLN
-587 QGSAFSWNE
+587 QSGTFGFSLNNLNWALPADYTWSVS
-596 PTASVITPYT
+596 PTLTV
-606 ATPAQGQYYW
+606 
-616 SQASEPTFTDS
+616 DS
-627 GGSTITFPYG
+627 SSSPIS
-637 GTIAGANGAVTINIG
+637 GANGTAAVTVNGTILYTAPVGVQYRKLDATAVIQAAVTGNSN
-652 GTINYEPILG
+652 GTINNAIQTTNGVSGTFTYTVPTITANSGYYLTGGVVTLATNPITFNSTTG
-662 NVNLT
+662 
-667 LKYQDTL
+667 QS
-674 GADNP
+674 GAGTSGDPLIENNP
-679 TGSIVFNAPAT
+679 TVTAGVI
-690 NSNITLSPLGDG
+690 
-702 SNTITVAA
+702 AA
-710 NGPYDFG
+710 
-717 AITATLDAG
+717 
-726 YYFSS
+726 
-731 AFVATPPQPSGT
+731 
-743 APLVNSDINSQLT
+743 
-756 GAVSENS
+756 NS
-763 ITTKLDTS
+763 ITTELDTS
-771 TYNYT
+771 TYSYA
-776 GAPAATYSANFTN
+776 GAPAATYSADFAN
-789 STPNPLQTTTGSGSG
+789 STPNPLQTTTGGTPLPPFNIVNGSVTGVTEVATTISRSSGPAVGDVDLRWYLVSG
-804 GTATDTGIATGV
+804 GVQTEKQNATI
-816 VSSTAGISKGDPA
+816 TAGSSVTGSYNFTGLVDGD
-829 LGDVV
+829 
-834 VKWVKNSITPP
+834 K
-845 EQELSFSAGATIG
+845 
-858 GNYTFTSLVNSDT
+858 
-871 IEIQVVESDP
+871 IEIQVQEADP
-881 ADVVSTLGITTNI
+881 ADVVSTLDITTNI
-894 GGNDPTEFTIVGDQ
+894 GGSNPTEFTIVGDQ

-917 GAVGQQFNFT
+917 GATGQQFNFT
-927 PTPNT
+927 ATPNT

-937 TGPSYEVDGSVATMP
+937 TGPDYTVGGGVITMP
-952 YIYAQ
+952 YTYSQ
-957 PLISSTIT
+957 PSTSSTIT
-965 IDVAGDIS
+965 IDVAGDIN
-973 AIIYTLT
+973 AIIYT
-980 LGYINDIT
+980 
-988 GGTAGVEYTISPA
+988 
-1001 SGTTRTGA
+1001 
-1009 VNAAYDFGSVTISLA
+1009 
-1024 ADYQVANFSSSQEP
+1024 VA
-1038 GTLPLSGN
+1038 
-1046 IPTLGGGLAVT
+1046 
-1057 QRLAGVISPIIYT
+1057 
-1070 ITLAYANSITG
+1070 LAYANGITG

-1101 VGAAYSFGTI
+1101 VGAAYSFPNI

-1126 ATQTAFS
+1126 ATQTALS
-1133 LPINGTMP
+1133 LPLNGTMP

-1197 QTLSNSNFEYGNG
+1197 QTLSNSAFEYGNG

-1227 GGSIQWNLN
+1227 GGSIQWSLN
-1236 GVQQGALQTITIG
+1236 GVQQGTLQTITIG